1 MRLGFRKQDTH
12 NDNSSWRRIKHDFLH
27 HFHSPR
33 LDLLVWVLVT
43 KLAPTYY
50 RKLDALF
57 VDTGRNREP
66 SSWRK
71 AFKREWR
78 KLESR
83 TVAEPVNDAYSPNVE
98 QWVCTCPAFVVSRFL
113 ICKHLVHLAQRVPAT
128 FFIEAQRRRTCPFWQ
143 HRDLQPLLDENDMDS
158 EFPSSSSDFRG
169 SDDLDLSLDGS
180 DGSGTV
186 DDEVPY
192 ENDDDDLIHPY
203 ERHESDI
210 PFEEELNN
218 DIELIR
224 KFAAG
229 LEYQLRFR
237 DHRLLDVLHKE
248 GRSFFRMAKNCLDLE
263 RKENTNIGPKK
274 ATWQLG
280 TAMFYRPRPRL
291 SEAYT

>member
-1 MRLGFRKQDTH
+1 
-12 NDNSSWRRIKHDFLH
+12 
-27 HFHSPR
+27 
-33 LDLLVWVLVT
+33 LVWVLVT

-50 RKLDALF
+50 RKLDVLF

-83 TVAEPVNDAYSPNVE
+83 TVTEPVNDAYKPNVE

-113 ICKHLVHLAQRVPAT
+113 ICKHLVHLVRRVPPT

-143 HRDLQPLLDENDMDS
+143 HPDLQSLLDEDDLDPL
-158 EFPSSSSDFRG
+158 EPSSSGSHG
-169 SDDLDLSLDGS
+169 SDDSHLTLDES
-180 DGSGTV
+180 DGLGLEV
-186 DDEVPY
+186 DDEIPY
-192 ENDDDDLIHPY
+192 ENDDDDLIHSY
-203 ERHESDI
+203 EQQESAI

-248 GRSFFRMAKNCLDLE
+248 GRSFFRMANNCLDLE

-274 ATWQLG
+274 ATWQMG